1 MCNHIYM
8 SFVGRTMIRFLSLG
22 ILTLLLAGCS
32 DSDAPPQGN
41 PADSLRTDRFG
52 YQVGSDV
59 VVGKDNSLNWLK
71 SVVTGYAPVEGERPA
86 KIGWIETTPSCKFPL
101 PSVGD
106 KLVQVHTNGT
116 KQVSD
121 VFALSQADVLERA
134 QNYVSQW
141 QNDGKD
147 PGINSNRSGDRLRV
161 VDVIV
166 TETEAPVYLVL
177 AGGFDT
183 LWNIQKSAKARISR
197 VAIIGT
203 RNAGIVNL
211 EPGTPVTVLAGNA
224 VKDCKISP
232 SRRPQPFWRVV
243 EAAKGGD
250 QISKEAVASR
260 NAIYNRYDSWF
271 RASFGKASEE
281 VTVGIDQMNHAIVG
295 PLPASPDERLP
306 YRGITDAT
314 VQLART
320 DYAFVA
326 ASRDDY
332 DSKHTELVT
341 RKAQQLAG
349 GDLASLNR
357 TQ

>member
-1 MCNHIYM
+1 
-8 SFVGRTMIRFLSLG
+8 MIRFLSLG
-22 ILTLLLAGCS
+22 IMALLLSGCS
-32 DSDAPPQGN
+32 DSDSPPEGS
-41 PADSLRTDRFG
+41 PAQSLKTDRFG
-52 YQVGSDV
+52 YQAGSEV
-59 VVGKDNSLNWLK
+59 VVGKDNSLSWLK
-71 SVVTGYAPVEGERPA
+71 AVVTGYSPVEGERPA
-86 KIGWIETTPSCKFPL
+86 KVSWLETTQGCRFPL

-106 KLVQVHTNGT
+106 KLVHVHTNET
-116 KQVSD
+116 NQVSD

-134 QNYVSQW
+134 QAYVSQW

-161 VDVIV
+161 VNVIV

-183 LWNIQKSAKARISR
+183 LWNVQKSPDARIAR

-211 EPGTPVTVLAGNA
+211 EPGTPVTVLAGNTI
-224 VKDCKISP
+224 KGCKVSP
-232 SRRPQPFWRVV
+232 SRRPQPYWRVV

-250 QISKEAVASR
+250 QTSKEAVASR

-281 VTVGIDQMNHAIVG
+281 VTVGIDRMNHAIVG
-295 PLPASPDERLP
+295 PLPASLEKRLP

-326 ASRDDY
+326 ASRQDY
-332 DSKHTELVT
+332 DLKHSELVAK
-341 RKAQQLAG
+341 KAQQLAG

-357 TQ
+357 QK

>member
-1 MCNHIYM
+1 
-8 SFVGRTMIRFLSLG
+8 MIRFLSLG
-22 ILTLLLAGCS
+22 ILTLLLSGCS
-32 DSDAPPQGN
+32 GSDSPPQGN
-41 PADSLRTDRFG
+41 PADSLKTDRFG
-52 YQVGSDV
+52 YKVSSDV
-59 VVGKDNSLNWLK
+59 IVGKDNSLAWLK
-71 SVVTGYAPVEGERPA
+71 AAVSGYAPVEGQRPA
-86 KIGWIETTPSCKFPL
+86 KIGWLETTPSCKFPL

-106 KLVQVHTNGT
+106 KLVQVHTNDT
-116 KQVSD
+116 DQASD

-147 PGINSNRSGDRLRV
+147 PGVNSNRSGDRLRV
-161 VDVIV
+161 VNVIV

-183 LWNIQKSAKARISR
+183 LWNIQKSPNARIAR

-224 VKDCKISP
+224 AKDCKVSP
-232 SRRPQPFWRVV
+232 SRRPQPYWRVV

-260 NAIYNRYDSWF
+260 NAIHARYDSWF
-271 RASFGKASEE
+271 RASFGKASED
-281 VTVGIDQMNHAIVG
+281 VTIGIDQMNHAIVG
-295 PLPASPDERLP
+295 PLPASPDDRLP
-306 YRGITDAT
+306 YRGIADAT

-320 DYAFVA
+320 DYAFFA
-326 ASRDDY
+326 ASRQDY
-332 DSKHTELVT
+332 DSKHSELVT
-341 RKAQQLAG
+341 KKAQQLAG
-349 GDLASLNR
+349 GDLTSLNR

>member
-1 MCNHIYM
+1 
-8 SFVGRTMIRFLSLG
+8 MIRFLSLG
-22 ILTLLLAGCS
+22 ILTLLLTGCS
-32 DSDAPPQGN
+32 DSDSPPQGN

-52 YQVGSDV
+52 YQVDSNV
-59 VVGKDNSLNWLK
+59 IVGKDNSLSWLK

-86 KIGWIETTPSCKFPL
+86 KIGWLETTQSCKFPL

-106 KLVQVHTNGT
+106 KLVQIHTNET
-116 KQVSD
+116 NQVSD
-121 VFALSQADVLERA
+121 VFALSQAEVLERA
-134 QNYVSQW
+134 QAYVSQW

-147 PGINSNRSGDRLRV
+147 PGVNSNRSGDRLRV
-161 VDVIV
+161 VNVVV
-166 TETEAPVYLVL
+166 TETAAPVYLVL

-183 LWNIQKSAKARISR
+183 LWNIQKSPNARLSR

-224 VKDCKISP
+224 AKDCKISI

-260 NAIYNRYDSWF
+260 NAIYNRYDRWF

-281 VTVGIDQMNHAIVG
+281 VTIGIDQMNHAIVG
-295 PLPASPDERLP
+295 PLPASLEERLP

-332 DSKHTELVT
+332 DSKHSELVT
-341 RKAQQLAG
+341 KKAQQLAG
-349 GDLASLNR
+349 GDLTTLNR
-357 TQ
+357 KQ